1 MLFAKAVNEF
11 IVCKIAGIS
20 WFNSVKKMSL
30 KKQSNTIGPYIGP
43 CGRSM
48 YVCMYVY
55 MYVCMY
61 VCMYKFPD
69 DDKQEISEPSFLI
82 FFDNVPLNELFL
94 L

>member
-1 MLFAKAVNEF
+1 
-11 IVCKIAGIS
+11 
-20 WFNSVKKMSL
+20 
-30 KKQSNTIGPYIGP
+30 
-43 CGRSM
+43 M